1 MANTVKYNN
10 VDFPESSPIKGER
23 MATNG
28 NYTGEHKG
36 TPMQD
41 AKSVDASQ
49 PHYVEGTIVRYG
61 TLMQDAAD
69 TNFPTKVT
77 E

>member
-1 MANTVKYNN
+1 MANEVKYNN
-10 VDFPESSPIKGER
+10 VNFPEGSPVAGER

-28 NYTGEHKG
+28 CYTGQHKG

-41 AKSVDASQ
+41 AKVSGVQTAKSVEA
-49 PHYVEGTIVRYG
+49 GIVRYG
-61 TLMQDAAD
+61 TLMGDAAD
-69 TNFPTKVT
+69 TNFPTKA